1 MPEKAKNKTNLQQR
15 VSLRII
21 LPKIIPL
28 LNDTRALRIMF
39 PATQNNKAK
48 NARKKPK
55 TKTNLQECISLHIT
69 LPQIVP
75 LQNHTK
81 NEKLCSQLLK
91 NE

>member
-1 MPEKAKNKTNLQQR
+1 MQQC

-28 LNDTRALRIMF
+28 LNDTGALNIMF

-55 TKTNLQECISLHIT
+55 TKTNLQQCTSLHIT

-75 LQNHTK
+75 LQNDNK
-81 NEKLCSQLLK
+81 A
-91 NE
+91 